1 MTWLAAALAVA
12 AWWALFQFQGVT
24 DVGYI
29 AGAPQAS
36 AFEWIY
42 WRWRVDWTGSHYAVN
57 FLAPLLALWFAWRR
71 RDDFRAATLRV
82 SWAGFSVFL
91 LALALHILGA
101 KAQQTR
107 LSLFALVLTVWGLP
121 WFALGPDVGRALRYP
136 VFALIFIMPL
146 NFFDYL
152 LNPFRVVATTI
163 TAAIASGLGVTV
175 KSLGSLLVESET
187 RAWTIDLAD
196 STSGIF
202 ALLALTLWSLVL
214 ADILYKKKAG
224 RMFLLIAATPI
235 LFFLATILRGI
246 TLCMIAQGLSAQT
259 ATALNKQYPAIAM
272 IAFFLLLQFAWIRI
286 LAINPRSVRERL
298 QAMTK
303 PQSAP
308 PPPATPPG
316 RDGFL

>member
-1 MTWLAAALAVA
+1 
-12 AWWALFQFQGVT
+12 
-24 DVGYI
+24 
-29 AGAPQAS
+29 
-36 AFEWIY
+36 
-42 WRWRVDWTGSHYAVN
+42 
-57 FLAPLLALWFAWRR
+57 
-71 RDDFRAATLRV
+71 
-82 SWAGFSVFL
+82 
-91 LALALHILGA
+91 
-101 KAQQTR
+101 
-107 LSLFALVLTVWGLP
+107 
-121 WFALGPDVGRALRYP
+121 
-136 VFALIFIMPL
+136 MPL

-152 LNPFRVVATTI
+152 LNPFRVMATAI
-163 TAAIASGLGVTV
+163 TAAIASGLGVAV

-224 RMFLLIAATPI
+224 RMFFLIAATPV

-259 ATALNKQYPAIAM
+259 ATSLNKQYPAIVM

-286 LAINPRSVRERL
+286 LALNPRSVRERL

-303 PQSAP
+303 PQSP
-308 PPPATPPG
+308 PPPSATPPS